1 MVKSAHRVVQ
11 ILEAVSSST
20 AGLKHSEIAEFLS
33 IPKGSL
39 SLLLSDLVAQ
49 DYLSQDKDG
58 RRYLLGPQILV
69 IAKRYLAGLDV
80 VQLGRPILKKMV
92 ADSGEC
98 VEIGLRRGNDVL
110 MICRE
115 DCSRPL
121 RSVIQIGDRAP
132 LYTTAAGKAILA
144 YLPLDEIE
152 QYLSTVRFKAF
163 TKRTITHPKAL
174 RKELEAIRSGQVA
187 YSREELNEGVI
198 AMSMPVFD
206 SDGSVHASIVIPIP
220 TIRFNHKKEK
230 KVELALREGSS
241 SLSHKLGFIEQTTRL
256 CRENVTGKRSVRVG
270 SLGVVRR
277 TNEEN
282 PRRRRISK

>member
-1 MVKSAHRVVQ
+1 MVKSAYRVVQ
-11 ILEAVSSST
+11 ILEAVSSSS
-20 AGLKHSEIAEFLS
+20 AGLKHSEIADLLG

-39 SLLLSDLVAQ
+39 SLLLSDLVSQ
-49 DYLSQDKDG
+49 EYLSQDKDG

-92 ADSGEC
+92 TDSGEC
-98 VEIGLRRGNDVL
+98 VEIGMRRGNDIL

-144 YLPLDEIE
+144 FLPTQELEE
-152 QYLSTVRFKAF
+152 YLSAVRFRAF
-163 TKRTITHPKAL
+163 TKRTIVNPRIL
-174 RKELEAIRSGQVA
+174 RRELEVVRSGQIA

-198 AMSMPVFD
+198 AMGLPVFD
-206 SDGSVHASIVIPIP
+206 ADGSVHASVVIPVP
-220 TIRFNHKKEK
+220 TIRFNEAKEK
-230 KVELALREGSS
+230 KVALALREGAST
-241 SLSHKLGFIEQTTRL
+241 LSHKLGFMERTATPLYR
-256 CRENVTGKRSVRVG
+256 GKSRGKKS
-270 SLGVVRR
+270 
-277 TNEEN
+277 
-282 PRRRRISK
+282 

>member
-11 ILEAVSSST
+11 ILEAVSTSA
-20 AGLKHSEIAEFLS
+20 AGLKHSEIADILS

-58 RRYLLGPQILV
+58 RRYLLGPQVLV

-80 VQLGRPILKKMV
+80 VQLGQPILKKLV

-98 VEIGLRRGNDVL
+98 VEIGVRRGNDIL

-132 LYTTAAGKAILA
+132 LYTTAAGKSILA
-144 YLPLDEIE
+144 HLPLNEIE
-152 QYLSTVRFKAF
+152 EYLSTVQLKAF
-163 TKRTITHPKAL
+163 TKRTITHPKPL
-174 RKELEAIRSGQVA
+174 RKELEAIRSGAVA

-198 AMSMPVFD
+198 AMSLPVFD
-206 SDGSVHASIVIPIP
+206 ADCRVHASIVIPIP

-230 KVELALREGSS
+230 RVELALREGASA
-241 SLSHKLGFIEQTTRL
+241 LSHKLGF
-256 CRENVTGKRSVRVG
+256 TGNLKE
-270 SLGVVRR
+270 
-277 TNEEN
+277 TP
-282 PRRRRISK
+282 PRRVPGRKS

>member
-20 AGLKHSEIAEFLS
+20 AGLKHSEIADILN

-58 RRYLLGPQILV
+58 RRYLLGPQVLV

-92 ADSGEC
+92 DDSGEC
-98 VEIGLRRGNDVL
+98 VEIGLRRGNDIL

-152 QYLSTVRFKAF
+152 QYLSVVRFKAF

-198 AMSMPVFD
+198 AMGLPVFD
-206 SDGSVHASIVIPIP
+206 ADGSVHASIVIPMP
-220 TIRFNHKKEK
+220 TIRFNYKKEK
-230 KVELALREGSS
+230 KVELALREGASN
-241 SLSHKLGFIEQTTRL
+241 LSHQLGFTGNSKESSTRK
-256 CRENVTGKRSVRVG
+256 VPGKR
-270 SLGVVRR
+270 
-277 TNEEN
+277 
-282 PRRRRISK
+282 P